1 MNKTLKYLSSILL
14 VTALTACGGGGGG
27 SSTGNGNNGGVT
39 PINQDPIITVDSSA
53 SLNENT
59 EKTLTVSVQ
68 DDSGTPTWGQPTTN
82 VSGLTVSLSG
92 NTLTLKA
99 GEVSKTETGTVT
111 LTATDSV
118 TSKQVSKQIA
128 VTVNNVVVVEAV
140 KDGSPISGSIVVD
153 TTNSAKVSLKDKNG
167 TSITLSNAKSS
178 NPEVAYVTY
187 SGVFAEIKALKDG
200 EVTVTLEATVEGQ
213 AVSKSFNAKV
223 TGNKMPSL
231 ELSQFN
237 IQMVED
243 TQNTV
248 NVTIY
253 DEDKT
258 ALPSGLSVLSENSQ
272 IASATLSN
280 STITI
285 NGLTV
290 GKTRIAVKLQDTPHT
305 LTTYINVEVTEAG
318 LPTLVLNRNR
328 KLEMTEDETA
338 EFDIEIVGAK
348 SEEYTPTVKIKEL
361 VGELTDISYKVEGR
375 KLLVT
380 SKLLPVL
387 GNSFNTLY
395 SVSVTATNGKK
406 TITGASQDLFIFKK
420 MNAVPIFEFSNV
432 FGPHILLN
440 QTGET
445 RITVTINDDAPE
457 NVKMLGVDA
466 WYNKS
471 TTGSYTVE
479 VLNTDKAHEKT
490 LVIKTTGFNRNE
502 TLGFLLGYS
511 DGQLGGKLGLQF
523 RTYNFTEADKE
534 VIAYANVTAAKVEA
548 LKEYVEI
555 AKFYAEVLENDGVLT
570 SLEADNYVDLITT
583 EDVDNFRFETVE
595 YYISMAYE
603 MALND
608 EFNKDIKLVET
619 MKLSLDS
626 LYNEVKDKSGAKNIE
641 LINEM
646 ASKSS
651 DMLPQLTYETTVNNY
666 DNVYYSKFVGN
677 SKYGEYKNSVWV
689 FKPEYSF
696 LNATKLRMQ
705 DNYKARAK

>member
-1 MNKTLKYLSSILL
+1 MNKTLKYLSTILL
-14 VTALTACGGGGGG
+14 ATTLTACGGGGGG
-27 SSTGNGNNGGVT
+27 SSSGSTQPEQPVNK
-39 PINQDPIITVDSSA
+39 DPVIVVDSSA
-53 SLNENT
+53 SLNEKT
-59 EKTLTVSVQ
+59 EKSLTVSVT
-68 DDSGTPTWGQPTTN
+68 DDVGNPSLEVQLTTF
-82 VSGLTVSLSG
+82 TSLSA
-92 NTLTLKA
+92 TLNGTTLVLKA

-111 LTATDSV
+111 VTATDSV
-118 TSKQVSKQIA
+118 TAKKVSKVIN

-140 KDGSPISGSIVVD
+140 KDGVPISDSIIVD
-153 TTNSAKVSLKDKNG
+153 TSNVAKVSLKDQGGKEI
-167 TSITLSNAKSS
+167 SLSGAKSS
-178 NPEVAYVTY
+178 DTNIASVTVN
-187 SGVFAEIKALKDG
+187 GTFAEVKALRDG
-200 EVTVTLEATVEGQ
+200 NVTITLEATVEGQ
-213 AVSKSFNAKV
+213 TVSKSFTAKV

-237 IQMVED
+237 IQMVEG

-258 ALPSGLSVLSENSQ
+258 ATPAGLSVLSENAQ
-272 IASATLSN
+272 IASATLSG
-280 STITI
+280 STVTI

-290 GKTRIAVKLQDTPHT
+290 GKTRIAVKLEDTPHV

-328 KLEMTEDETA
+328 KIEMTEDETA

-348 SEEYTPTVKIKEL
+348 SEEYVPTVTIKEL
-361 VGELTDISYKVEGR
+361 VGELSDISYKVEGR
-375 KLLVT
+375 KLVIT
-380 SKLLPVL
+380 TKMLPVL

-406 TITGASQDLFIFKK
+406 TITGASQDLFVFKK

-432 FGPHILLN
+432 FGPHILVN

-457 NVKMLGVDA
+457 NVKLLKTEA
-466 WYNKS
+466 WYNKAAS
-471 TTGSYTVE
+471 GTYTVE
-479 VLNTDKAHEKT
+479 VLDTPNAHEKT
-490 LVIKTTGFNRNE
+490 LLIKTNGFNRNE
-502 TLGFLLGYS
+502 NFGFLLSYS
-511 DGQLGGKLGLQF
+511 DGQLGGKLGVQF
-523 RTYNFTEADKE
+523 RTYNFSEADKE
-534 VIAYANVTAAKVEA
+534 VVAYANMTASKVEA

-570 SLEADNYVDLITT
+570 SLEADNYVDLVTT

-619 MKLSLDS
+619 IKLSLDT
-626 LYNEVKDKSGAKNIE
+626 LFNEVQNKSGAKNID

-646 ASKSS
+646 AGKSN
-651 DMLPQLTYETTVNNY
+651 DMLPVLTYETTVNVY

-677 SKYGEYKNSVWV
+677 TKYGQYTNSVWQ

-696 LNATKLRMQ
+696 LNATKLRVQ
-705 DNYKARAK
+705 NNYKARAK

>member
-1 MNKTLKYLSSILL
+1 MNKTLKYLSTILL
-14 VTALTACGGGGGG
+14 ATTLTACGGGGGG
-27 SSTGNGNNGGVT
+27 SSSGSTQPEQPVNK
-39 PINQDPIITVDSSA
+39 DPVIVVDSSA
-53 SLNENT
+53 SLNEKT
-59 EKTLTVSVQ
+59 EKSLTVSVT
-68 DDSGTPTWGQPTTN
+68 DDVGNPSLEVQLTTF
-82 VSGLTVSLSG
+82 TSLSA
-92 NTLTLKA
+92 TLNGTTLVLKA

-111 LTATDSV
+111 VTATDSV
-118 TSKQVSKQIA
+118 TAKKVSKVIN

-140 KDGSPISGSIVVD
+140 KDGVPISDSIIVD
-153 TTNSAKVSLKDKNG
+153 TSNVAKVSLKDQGGKEI
-167 TSITLSNAKSS
+167 SLSGAKSS
-178 NPEVAYVTY
+178 DTNIASVTVN
-187 SGVFAEIKALKDG
+187 GTFAEVKALRDG
-200 EVTVTLEATVEGQ
+200 NVTITLEATVEGQ
-213 AVSKSFNAKV
+213 TVSKSFTAKV

-237 IQMVED
+237 IQMVEG

-258 ALPSGLSVLSENSQ
+258 ATPAGLSVLSENAQ
-272 IASATLSN
+272 IASATLSG
-280 STITI
+280 STVTI

-290 GKTRIAVKLQDTPHT
+290 GKTRIAVKLEDTPHV

-328 KLEMTEDETA
+328 KIEMTEDETA

-348 SEEYTPTVKIKEL
+348 SEEYVPTVTIKEL
-361 VGELTDISYKVEGR
+361 VGELSDISYKVEGR
-375 KLLVT
+375 KLVIT
-380 SKLLPVL
+380 TKMLPVL

-406 TITGASQDLFIFKK
+406 TITGASQDLFVFKK

-432 FGPHILLN
+432 FGPHILVN

-457 NVKMLGVDA
+457 NVKLLKTEA
-466 WYNKS
+466 WYNKAAS
-471 TTGSYTVE
+471 GTYTVE
-479 VLNTDKAHEKT
+479 VLDTANAHEKT
-490 LVIKTTGFNRNE
+490 LLIKTNGFNRNE
-502 TLGFLLGYS
+502 NFGFLLSYS
-511 DGQLGGKLGLQF
+511 DGQLGGKLGVQF
-523 RTYNFTEADKE
+523 RTYNFSEADKE
-534 VIAYANVTAAKVEA
+534 VVAYANMTASKVEA

-570 SLEADNYVDLITT
+570 SLEADNYVDLVTT

-619 MKLSLDS
+619 IKLSLDT
-626 LYNEVKDKSGAKNIE
+626 LFNEVQNKSGAKNID

-646 ASKSS
+646 AGKSN
-651 DMLPQLTYETTVNNY
+651 DMLPVLTYETTVNVY

-677 SKYGEYKNSVWV
+677 TKYGQYTNSVWQ

-696 LNATKLRMQ
+696 LNATKLRVQ
-705 DNYKARAK
+705 NNYKARAK

>member
-1 MNKTLKYLSSILL
+1 MNKTLKYLSTILL
-14 VTALTACGGGGGG
+14 ATTLTACGGGGGG
-27 SSTGNGNNGGVT
+27 STT
-39 PINQDPIITVDSSA
+39 PINETPVNQAPV
-53 SLNENT
+53 LNIESNLTLDENT
-59 EKTLTVSVQ
+59 EKVITF
-68 DDSGTPTWGQPTTN
+68 
-82 VSGLTVSLSG
+82 
-92 NTLTLKA
+92 
-99 GEVSKTETGTVT
+99 
-111 LTATDSV
+111 TATDSDGTPIVDATTSMTSISIVKGTNQITIKSSEVQKTENGIITV
-118 TSKQVSKQIA
+118 TATDAKDSTKVTTKTIS
-128 VTVNNVVVVEAV
+128 VTVNNVIVVEVVQEGQPVNSSVVAKNGDEFSLKTTAGEYLELKSESKSSDETV
-140 KDGSPISGSIVVD
+140 AKLVLKGKVAQLESFKDGTVNVTLVAQVEQSIVRK
-153 TTNSAKVSLKDKNG
+153 TF
-167 TSITLSNAKSS
+167 
-178 NPEVAYVTY
+178 EV
-187 SGVFAEIKALKDG
+187 
-200 EVTVTLEATVEGQ
+200 
-213 AVSKSFNAKV
+213 KV

-237 IQMVED
+237 IQMVEG

-258 ALPSGLSVLSENSQ
+258 ALPSGLSVLSESSQ
-272 IASATLSN
+272 IASATLSG
-280 STITI
+280 STVTI

-290 GKTRIAVKLQDTPHT
+290 GKTRIAVKLEDTPHV

-328 KLEMTEDETA
+328 KIEMTEDETA

-348 SEEYTPTVKIKEL
+348 SEEYIPTVTIKEL
-361 VGELTDISYKVEGR
+361 VGELSDISYKVEGR
-375 KLLVT
+375 KLVIT
-380 SKLLPVL
+380 TKMLPVL

-406 TITGASQDLFIFKK
+406 TITGASQDLFVFKK

-432 FGPHILLN
+432 FGPHILVN

-457 NVKMLGVDA
+457 NVKLLKTEA
-466 WYNKS
+466 WYNKAAS
-471 TTGSYTVE
+471 GTYTVE
-479 VLNTDKAHEKT
+479 VLDTANAHEKT
-490 LVIKTTGFNRNE
+490 LLIKTNGFNRNE
-502 TLGFLLGYS
+502 NFGFLLSYS
-511 DGQLGGKLGLQF
+511 DGQLGGKLGVQF
-523 RTYNFTEADKE
+523 RTYNFSEADKE
-534 VIAYANVTAAKVEA
+534 VVAYANMTASKVEA

-570 SLEADNYVDLITT
+570 SLEADNYVDLVTT

-619 MKLSLDS
+619 IKLSLDT
-626 LYNEVKDKSGAKNIE
+626 LFNEVQNKSGAKNID

-646 ASKSS
+646 AGKSN
-651 DMLPQLTYETTVNNY
+651 DMLPVLTYETTVNVY

-677 SKYGEYKNSVWV
+677 TKYGQYTNSVWQ

-696 LNATKLRMQ
+696 LNATKLRVQ
-705 DNYKARAK
+705 NNYKARAK